1 MPSYLG
7 NFPNTQ
13 TFGKFPKYLVIR
25 EISKI
30 LKSYCPQIS
39 LGIWEIWRITQMPGK
54 QGNFQNDWES
64 GEFPKFLGESEGNLF
79 FKYRKFHKYPDV

>member
-1 MPSYLG
+1 MLSYFG

-13 TFGKFPKYLVIR
+13 TFGEFPKYPVIR

-30 LKSYCPQIS
+30 LKIYQPQIS
-39 LGIWEIWRITQMPGK
+39 SGIWEIWRITQMPGN

-64 GEFPKFLGESEGNLF
+64 GEFPKFLGESEGSLF
-79 FKYRKFHKYPDV
+79 FK